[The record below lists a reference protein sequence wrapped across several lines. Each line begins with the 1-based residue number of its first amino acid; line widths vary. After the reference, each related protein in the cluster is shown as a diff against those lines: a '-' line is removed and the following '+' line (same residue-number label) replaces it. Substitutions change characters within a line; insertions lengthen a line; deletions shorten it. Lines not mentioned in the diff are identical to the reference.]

1 MLNRRTNGKDYE
13 NMIVNAIYNGVGN
26 SDLIPVTQQ
35 YVLVDDNGTK
45 RHHLLDLYFPQLN
58 YGVEVDEGQ
67 HMSEEHTISDKQRAE
82 NIVKAIECK
91 EDRVRVFTEDH
102 QPRPY
107 EEVFADVNKVIET
120 IKQLIKE
127 LDAPLKWELNEER
140 KAKAFASHTFSSADD
155 VDFDG
160 DRIDNE
166 KKIGPIT
173 EIYNQITGKSVKNL
187 GRGFV
192 KLNEEYQLW
201 CPNLLL
207 ADEKDN
213 KINPDWLNY
222 ISEDKQTIIE
232 YDLQNKSNGKTGVF
246 KEPRLRVVFMHMKD
260 KYGLPSLRF
269 MGIYEATEQKVDKNN
284 VCCRIYKKKSEK
296 FKY

>member
-91 EDRVRVFTEDH
+91 EDRVRIFTENL

-107 EEVFADVNKVIET
+107 EDVFADVNKVIET

-127 LDAPLKWELNEER
+127 KNSPLLWETNEDR
-140 KAKAFASHTFSSADD
+140 KAMVFESRSFSSDDD
-155 VDFDG
+155 VDYAG
-160 DRIDNE
+160 
-166 KKIGPIT
+166 IT

-192 KLNEEYQLW
+192 KLNEQYQLW

-222 ISEDKQTIIE
+222 ISEDKQTISE

-246 KEPRLRVVFMHMKD
+246 NEPRLRVVFMHMKD